1 MARRSSL
8 GDAAFVLTTARAGRV
23 PHIGLKARRRVLRYA
38 SRSLNAKMGVP
49 GWLAAEASF
58 AVRQNGEIPTKP
70 ESENARRVA

>member
-38 SRSLNAKMGVP
+38 SRSLNAKMGAR
-49 GWLAAEASF
+49 LARSGRLHSPFGRTAKF
-58 AVRQNGEIPTKP
+58 LKP